1 MSVDRKF
8 EILRPTLDKISR
20 LPLEVA
26 NLGLISPNSTSP
38 LALVDGE
45 LVQIDTAGK
54 WARASDAT
62 KPSHVVI
69 DERGDYGVQASRKL
83 TAVVGGGHFIANTVI
98 FNSGLTTIG
107 TPVKYGSV
115 TIETLARAGLVDQA
129 GSGIILGYVMKVA
142 TANGGKLQ
150 VLWTFN

>member
-8 EILRPTLDKISR
+8 EILRPSMDRLSR

-26 NLGLISPNSTSP
+26 NLGLINPTSTSP

-45 LVQIDTAGK
+45 VVQIDTAGK
-54 WARASDAT
+54 WARATDAT

-69 DERGDYGVQASRKL
+69 DERGDYGIQASRKL
-83 TAVVGGGHFIANTVI
+83 TAVVGGGNFIANTVI
-98 FNSGLTTIG
+98 FNSGLTTLG
-107 TPVKYGSV
+107 TPVKFGSV

-142 TANGGKLQ
+142 AVNGGKLQ

>member
-8 EILRPTLDKISR
+8 EILRPSLDRLSR

-26 NLGLISPNSTSP
+26 NLGLINPQSTSP

-45 LVQIDTAGK
+45 LVQIDIAGK
-54 WARASDAT
+54 WARATDAT
-62 KPSHVVI
+62 KPSHVAI
-69 DERGDYGVQASRKL
+69 DDRGDYGIQASRKL
-83 TAVVGGGHFIANTVI
+83 TAVVGGGHFIANTVL

-115 TIETLARAGLVDQA
+115 TVESLARAGLVDQA
-129 GSGIILGYVMKVA
+129 GSGIILGYVMKVSA
-142 TANGGKLQ
+142 ANGGKLQ